1 MIPPD
6 RMWPI
11 WHWRGRKE
19 QSRYLQGTRRARGR
33 KTGKFSLELASG
45 LHIQNDDD
53 HCSPRNHLQ
62 QVQGCSRQWCN
73 VQARQSRKQSS
84 AQSTQRSRLVDNEH
98 GKKINGKI
106 SKISSRYQGAEG
118 QKSSEPKTSAA
129 SQGLVCG
136 GGGTPEIVKGWFL
149 LLKFLRESC
158 SGDVLAKGDVL
169 DLSHNALA

>member
-84 AQSTQRSRLVDNEH
+84 AQSIQRSRLVDDMDNTCKENI
-98 GKKINGKI
+98 GQDL
-106 SKISSRYQGAEG
+106 YQGAEG
-118 QKSSEPKTSAA
+118 RKSFGPKTFAA
-129 SQGLVCG
+129 SQGLVCD
-136 GGGTPEIVKGWFL
+136 GGGTPEKVKGWFL
-149 LLKFLRESC
+149 LLRFLRESC
-158 SGDVLAKGDVL
+158 SRDVLAQDDVWH
-169 DLSHNALA
+169 LSHNALA